1 MDIEIIRKANNLL
14 EEKRSLESLQFY
26 IESHQFPFNNM
37 NLDADTVNNLLDRFN
52 AFKQESKEV
61 VRQQQI
67 DIDKKIFD
75 L

>member
-14 EEKRSLESLQFY
+14 EEKRSLESLRFY

-61 VRQQQI
+61 VRQRQI

>member
-61 VRQQQI
+61 VRQRQI